1 MIKNIYICDICKE
14 ENIEDKTEAY
24 YQVVFMTEQDEW
36 RAVRLHLAHFK
47 FHTCKLCKEKLL
59 EWQAIYWKWDM
70 QDNYFSFNKFW

>member
-1 MIKNIYICDICKE
+1 
-14 ENIEDKTEAY
+14 
-24 YQVVFMTEQDEW
+24 MTEQDEW